1 VDRFASDGRHRTPG
15 KKEQMRV
22 DGGTKRANLDWLG
35 ALQLLSTFRR
45 NLGDRLPQTV
55 VHSGT
60 EVDIYQPDR
69 APRATAI
76 FVPGLAIRGR
86 EDPRIRN
93 LGWALCAT
101 GLRVLI
107 PDVPSIRALKISV
120 DQPDE
125 VQQLLESLVADST
138 MVTTPGL
145 SLLSVSFSGIF
156 VLRAALSAVLAQRLR
171 ALCLIGGYFD
181 IERVASF
188 LITSDHADPYGRLII
203 ARSYYSGDDPA
214 LAPVREVL
222 SRCVEASAL
231 DNTGPS
237 DLDTLFD
244 TSDPVEAGLHRLLTD
259 PHERQSFCRQVVTMF
274 NDSWSGYRVPGDF
287 PLDMPPVFLLHGRQ
301 DRVIPPQESCRLAQL
316 LQDGGVSHRLCV
328 TDFLGHGDAVIS
340 LARLRQLYRLLAGF
354 AWFLGYTRD

>member
-1 VDRFASDGRHRTPG
+1 
-15 KKEQMRV
+15 MRV
-22 DGGTKRANLDWLG
+22 DGGTKRAYPDWLG

-55 VHSGT
+55 IHSGT
-60 EVDIYQPDR
+60 EVDIYQPAS

-93 LGWALCAT
+93 LGWALRAT

-125 VQQLLESLVADST
+125 VQQLLESLAADST

-156 VLRAALSAVLAQRLR
+156 VLRAALSTVLAQRLH

-188 LITSDHADPYGRLII
+188 LINSDRADPYGRLVI
-203 ARSYYSGDDPA
+203 ARSYYSNDDPK
-214 LAPVREVL
+214 LASVHEVL

-231 DNTGPS
+231 DNTGPN

-244 TSDPVEAGLHRLLTD
+244 RSDPVEAGLHRLLTD
-259 PHERQSFCRQVVTMF
+259 PHERQGFCRQIITMF
-274 NDSWSGYRVPGDF
+274 NDSWSGYRVPGHF

-301 DRVIPPQESCRLAQL
+301 DRVIPPEESCRLAQL
-316 LQDGGVSHRLCV
+316 LQDRGVSHRLCV
-328 TDFLGHGDAVIS
+328 TDFLGHGDTAIS
-340 LARLRQLYRLLAGF
+340 LARLSQLYRLLAGF
-354 AWFLGYTRD
+354 AWFLGYTRN

>member
-1 VDRFASDGRHRTPG
+1 
-15 KKEQMRV
+15 MRLEG
-22 DGGTKRANLDWLG
+22 DTKRAYPDWLG

-45 NLGDRLPQTV
+45 NPGNRLPQTV

-60 EVDIYQPDR
+60 EVDIYQPDS

-76 FVPGLAIRGR
+76 FVPGFAIRGR

-107 PDVPSIRALKISV
+107 PDVASIRALKISV

-125 VQQLLESLVADST
+125 VQQLLESLVADSS

-188 LITSDHADPYGRLII
+188 LINSDRADPYGRLII
-203 ARSYYSGDDPA
+203 ARSYYSDDDPA

-244 TSDPVEAGLHRLLTD
+244 TSDPLEAGLHQLLTD
-259 PHERQSFCRQVVTMF
+259 PHERQAFYRQVITMF
-274 NDSWSGYRVPGDF
+274 NDSWSGYRVPDDF
-287 PLDMPPVFLLHGRQ
+287 PSDMPPVFLLHGRQ
-301 DRVIPPQESCRLAQL
+301 DRVIPPEESRRLAQL
-316 LQDGGVSHRLCV
+316 LQDRGISHRLCV
-328 TDFLGHGDAVIS
+328 TDFLGHGDAAIS
-340 LARLRQLYRLLAGF
+340 LARLPELYRLLAGF